1 MNNYAGQS
9 RRSAVN
15 VLVDQLKHE
24 KTTLDQVGSDE
35 RPLFFFTPTNQTKN
49 AHYSFEGS
57 SELPRRRFVPSDE
70 SLGMNLHGR
79 STFASHP

>member
-35 RPLFFFTPTNQTKN
+35 RPLLFFDSDKSNQKC
-49 AHYSFEGS
+49 
-57 SELPRRRFVPSDE
+57 
-70 SLGMNLHGR
+70 SLLV
-79 STFASHP
+79 